1 MTERTPERTSERY
14 RQISCDGRDELP
26 VDGDLLRHRADQRQQ
41 IFCTSM
47 SKWPGVPAMM
57 TGACR
62 LAAVS
67 TTIASFRDCEY

>member
-1 MTERTPERTSERY
+1 MTERTPEQPSERY

-26 VDGDLLRHRADQRQQ
+26 VDVILLRHRADQRQQ
-41 IFCTSM
+41 IFCTSIRNV
-47 SKWPGVPAMM
+47 PGVPAMM

-67 TTIASFRDCEY
+67 TPLASFRDCEY